1 MPQSQRQAD
10 VYQDELCPPNKRYAL
25 MDANNKIDLDNPL
38 CLNESKILAN
48 IIYNHPLRF
57 SIVASTSVPWIY
69 LWQIFQLAHATE
81 NNHERFV
88 LLPRKYKAGVGMKIP
103 NWTITDEMT
112 LTKNYRMTPGTPRTP
127 NPEVS
132 KGESTAQQK
141 STVIRLHIP
150 QRRST

>member
-69 LWQIFQLAHATE
+69 LWQFWHTLKKDGSKYRLKFVLDIKELTLTLDDFRRIFQL
-81 NNHERFV
+81 
-88 LLPRKYKAGVGMKIP
+88 P
-103 NWTITDEMT
+103 
-112 LTKNYRMTPGTPRTP
+112 
-127 NPEVS
+127 
-132 KGESTAQQK
+132 
-141 STVIRLHIP
+141 
-150 QRRST
+150 